1 MIQTRPKDRKSQ
13 ITQLALDLLQ
23 SKGYE
28 NFSYQDISSAMG
40 ITKASIHYHF
50 PKKEDLGVA
59 LCSAIQQWHHEMF
72 EHIQQTGSSN
82 RDKLDRYIQGLLDY
96 AKGNNKICPLSS
108 LQADVTSLPKAML
121 PALQALDQHELTFI
135 ASLLEAG
142 RQQDEFN
149 FAGEAKQVAAIVVLT
164 LKGALQY
171 SRIHGSDS
179 LEPTLNQL
187 KTLLHSA

>member
-23 SKGYE
+23 TKGYE
-28 NFSYQDISSAMG
+28 NFSYHDISLAMG

-59 LCSAIQQWHHEMF
+59 LCNAIQQWHHGMF
-72 EHIQQTGSSN
+72 EHIQQTGSDN
-82 RDKLDRYIQGLLDY
+82 RDKLNRYIQGLLDY

-108 LQADVTSLPKAML
+108 LQADVTSLPAAML
-121 PALQALDQHELTFI
+121 AAIKALDQHELIFI

-142 RQQDEFN
+142 RQQNEFN
-149 FAGEAKQVAAIVVLT
+149 FTGESQQVAAIVVLT

-171 SRIHGSDS
+171 SRIHGSGS